1 MQVSQLIY
9 DYFLVT
15 AVGFVLVFWALCN
28 FSFFFEKV
36 FLLLSFSLPLC
47 CCSCCGLA
55 EGV

>member
-28 FSFFFEKV
+28 FSFFFEKSV
-36 FLLLSFSLPLC
+36 SSLFFASSLLLFLLWVS
-47 CCSCCGLA
+47 
-55 EGV
+55 